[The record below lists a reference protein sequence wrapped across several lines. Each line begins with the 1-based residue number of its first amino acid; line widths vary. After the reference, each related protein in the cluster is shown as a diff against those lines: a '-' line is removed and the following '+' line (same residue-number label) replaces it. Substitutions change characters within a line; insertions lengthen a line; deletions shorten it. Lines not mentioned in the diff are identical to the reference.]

1 MNEIVTVTEIS
12 KSAGDTT
19 PAMSRDR
26 GNLPGG
32 PDYRRREAL
41 ILALTFCIAVL
52 GSILGAQLIIRGQSQ
67 ATAPR
72 LLPVASE
79 RVIGYVPSA
88 GSLYTLVEFFD
99 YQCPPCREVR
109 GNVKGIEDLYKGK
122 IRVVY
127 RNFPL
132 AMHLHAASAAAAA
145 EAARDQGKFDVVHEA
160 LLAGKSLDDPEIV
173 LLAHNAGLNQQRFRS
188 AWKHSATLRVA
199 ADRRLGE
206 ALGIDSTP
214 SFVFCT
220 PRGQTWRLKRLE
232 QVHDLIKD

>member
-1 MNEIVTVTEIS
+1 MEIETCL
-12 KSAGDTT
+12 AYLAAYGYALQFGQD
-19 PAMSRDR
+19 
-26 GNLPGG
+26 
-32 PDYRRREAL
+32 PDEA
-41 ILALTFCIAVL
+41 
-52 GSILGAQLIIRGQSQ
+52 
-67 ATAPR
+67 
-72 LLPVASE
+72 
-79 RVIGYVPSA
+79 
-88 GSLYTLVEFFD
+88 VEFFD

-188 AWKHSATLRVA
+188 AWKHSATLRS
-199 ADRRLGE
+199 RRTG
-206 ALGIDSTP
+206 ALAKP
-214 SFVFCT
+214 SV
-220 PRGQTWRLKRLE
+220 
-232 QVHDLIKD
+232 